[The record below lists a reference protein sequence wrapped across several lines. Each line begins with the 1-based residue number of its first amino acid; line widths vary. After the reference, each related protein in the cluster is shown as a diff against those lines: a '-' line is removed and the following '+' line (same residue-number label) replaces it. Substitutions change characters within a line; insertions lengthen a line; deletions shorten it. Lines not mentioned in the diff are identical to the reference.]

1 MNAVG
6 DGGESELRL
15 YEARADSVADGNPDI
30 AKTDEVFED
39 RSGYWDGGL
48 DPVTEGLVAV
58 STGGGVRKNGE

>member
-1 MNAVG
+1 VNTVG
-6 DGGESELRL
+6 DGRENELRF
-15 YEARADSVADGNPDI
+15 YEVRADSVANGNPDI
-30 AKTDEVFED
+30 AKTDEVCED